1 MILCT
6 LYLIIGFVLFSLS
19 FQMSAYSVSAAMK
32 LKFGQVDSGMILNID
47 GASGIGLIQDVLVAN
62 SFQLALSTTYF
73 LYNSLYTAQYAAL
86 EWSSFARGKRRSL
99 RVTWPR
105 GLQRST
111 YYLQLPWRYGIPLTA
126 LLILMHF
133 LISQSIFLARL
144 IYIDSEGAESSMSF
158 TDVGFSPPAILT
170 SCCVGLGLILA
181 QVVHACRPLENL
193 IPIHGNKST
202 VISAMCHP
210 ENRTSTKLRK
220 QSSVIQEATE
230 LATQPLMWGV
240 TEVPPQDRNNEA
252 STSDGSIQSAGHCTF
267 SADVVELPQI
277 GRTYR

>member
-1 MILCT
+1 
-6 LYLIIGFVLFSLS
+6 
-19 FQMSAYSVSAAMK
+19 MK
-32 LKFGQVDSGMILNID
+32 LKFGQVDSGMILDLD

-73 LYNSLYTAQYAAL
+73 LYNSLYTAQCAAL
-86 EWSSFARGKRRSL
+86 EWASFACGKRKSL

-105 GLQRST
+105 GLQQST
-111 YYLQLPWRYGIPLTA
+111 YYLQLPWRYGVPLTG

-144 IYIDSEGAESSMSF
+144 IYIDSEGFESSMSF

-181 QVVHACRPLENL
+181 QVAHACRPLENH
-193 IPIHGNKST
+193 IPIHGNKSA

-210 ENRTSTKLRK
+210 DTKKSIAMRK
-220 QSSVIQEATE
+220 RSSSIREATN

-240 TEVPPQDRNNEA
+240 TEMPSQHQDDEMVY
-252 STSDGSIQSAGHCTF
+252 SDSLDQTAGHCTF

-277 GRTYR
+277 GKRYQ